1 MNNSTHNKKENLTDL
16 FIIYTLFISILLFKA
31 ILNLL
36 EIFSYGILK
45 KEVLTEKSKIG
56 PKLSLVEGVIPNIIY
71 SNVNYSGFI
80 VKYDNN

>member
-56 PKLSLVEGVIPNIIY
+56 FDIKI
-71 SNVNYSGFI
+71 
-80 VKYDNN
+80 KMK

>member
-1 MNNSTHNKKENLTDL
+1 MNNSTHNKKESLTDL

-56 PKLSLVEGVIPNIIY
+56 FDIKI
-71 SNVNYSGFI
+71 
-80 VKYDNN
+80 KMK